1 MVDGVAVQHD
11 DLHGPRQFEDPL
23 DLSLDLGQAARPRV
37 GLLEERPLGRV
48 VEDRLLAEG
57 DVRADPG
64 DDDPSLKLVLEELEH
79 SLLHHVGHLVAL
91 EARPDDDDRPHAG
104 HHVVGRDGLDLA
116 QQALLLLLA
125 LDQGAP
131 SPRGLRTLHRLW
143 RRSHLLTILVDRH
156 LGRALLLVHEPAH
169 LGAGVLCLVGVHLGG
184 LVLSELDPQVL
195 ELGGGGDEADLT
207 ALLHPATDP
216 PVGIVPLHH
225 VEVVAH
231 PEADG
236 RPMDRGVVVKGAIEG
251 DVGLDGEDH
260 RLGASFL
267 ELE

>member
-1 MVDGVAVQHD
+1 MVEQG
-11 DLHGPRQFEDPL
+11 
-23 DLSLDLGQAARPRV
+23 
-37 GLLEERPLGRV
+37 
-48 VEDRLLAEG
+48 
-57 DVRADPG
+57 
-64 DDDPSLKLVLEELEH
+64 
-79 SLLHHVGHLVAL
+79 LLHHVGHLVAL
-91 EARPDDDDRPHAG
+91 ETWPDDDDRPHAG

-125 LDQGAP
+125 LHQGAP
-131 SPRGLRTLHRLW
+131 SPGGLRGLHRLW

-156 LGRALLLVHEPAH
+156 LRRALLLVHEPAH

-195 ELGGGGDEADLT
+195 QLGGGGDEADLT
-207 ALLHPATDP
+207 ALLHPSTDP

-236 RPMDRGVVVKGAIEG
+236 GPMDGGVVVKGAIEG

-267 ELE
+267 ELEQSLAFRVSSEVLSFLVQAGETQLDQRFRQHPVFHAHHSVKIIKQRHLISSNRILFLILSIVKYLTRP